1 MSSLARFLGFLNA
14 WYPECELRVLD
25 VGARLGLVDDGY
37 RELPALN
44 LLHLEGIEPD
54 AAEAARILEEPD
66 CGPYAAVHPIAV
78 ADVTGTKTL
87 HLTALKGCTS
97 LYPPN
102 METLRGHTAASWF
115 EPVGTC
121 EVEVATLD
129 ELLGPAARFDLV
141 KIDVQGAELDVLRGG
156 ERLLEHA
163 VGITLEVQLHE
174 LYRGQALF
182 PDVHRWMLERGFRLI
197 HLKEESSFYNGEVIE
212 ANLVYVR
219 APDSATTAEDLLRRV
234 VVALLVDNRRYV
246 ELLLREHGPRFLAPH
261 VLRALL
267 AELELTL
274 DGSTLALLG
283 PHN

>member
-1 MSSLARFLGFLNA
+1 MSSLPRFLDFLNL
-14 WYPECELRVLD
+14 WYPECDLRVLD
-25 VGARLGLVDDGY
+25 VGARLGLVDEGY
-37 RELPALN
+37 HELPRLN
-44 LLHLEGIEPD
+44 VLHLEGIEPD
-54 AAEAARILEEPD
+54 AEEARRILDDPE
-66 CGPYAAVHPIAV
+66 CGPYQAVHPVAV
-78 ADVTGTKTL
+78 AEVTGTKVL

-121 EVEVATLD
+121 EVDVVTLD
-129 ELLGPAARFDLV
+129 DLFGPEARFDLV

-163 VGITLEVQLHE
+163 LGISLEAQLHE
-174 LYRGQALF
+174 LYHGQALF
-182 PDVHRWMLERGFRLI
+182 PEVHRWMVERGFRLI

-219 APDSATTAEDLLRRV
+219 SPDTAASAEDLLRRV
-234 VVALLVDNRRYV
+234 VVALVADNRRYV
-246 ELLLREHGPRFLAPH
+246 ELILREHGPRLLAPH